1 MEERRGEQGGG
12 GGEVKWSGGGWRGEE
27 SRVEGRHTG
36 PHVLHMQ
43 QLNTDKGADCWV
55 RFYLFL
61 VFFLE

>member
-1 MEERRGEQGGG
+1 MYKKEENEWDRKSRMAG
-12 GGEVKWSGGGWRGEE
+12 R
-27 SRVEGRHTG
+27 RVEGRGGRHTG